1 MKRLLPILLL
11 MFSVGGN
18 QMRQLIFIFALCGLL
33 VPSAYG
39 ETSDPFER
47 DCKRTF
53 DSPTKWAYGYPSEYD
68 WAVYCWDYVEKRGGK
83 WYWLGS
89 KETRKKEAARKQLE
103 QKRKA
108 QEEKRRRE
116 EAEKKRAEEERKK
129 AERLA
134 E

>member
-1 MKRLLPILLL
+1 MKRLFTIV
-11 MFSVGGN
+11 F
-18 QMRQLIFIFALCGLL
+18 LCGFLI
-33 VPSAYG
+33 PSAYG

-89 KETRKKEAARKQLE
+89 KETRRKEA
-103 QKRKA
+103 
-108 QEEKRRRE
+108 
-116 EAEKKRAEEERKK
+116 ERKK
-129 AERLA
+129 IRKRKKGTKRKTKTRRS
-134 E
+134 